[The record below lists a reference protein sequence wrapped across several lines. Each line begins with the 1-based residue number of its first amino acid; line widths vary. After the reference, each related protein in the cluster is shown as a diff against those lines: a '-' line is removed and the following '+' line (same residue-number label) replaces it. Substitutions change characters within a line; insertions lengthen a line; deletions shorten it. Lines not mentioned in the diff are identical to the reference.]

1 MNIDSLKLIVSL
13 VKFNSQQLAIGS
25 TSESLDFSSLINQ
38 FQKENMNPSMSDSK
52 LSFMDNIKSYAE
64 KTSAELNIPLKGLLA
79 QIALETNFGKSL
91 PKDSNNV
98 FGIKSIN
105 PQSVTEKTEE
115 YINGKLIKTNASFAK
130 YENLSHAFDSYR
142 SLLKNKRYSSVLN
155 TESVSD
161 FATAIQRSG
170 YATDPN
176 YAKKIIDIANKINI
190 KT

>member
-1 MNIDSLKLIVSL
+1 MNIESLKLIVSL
-13 VKFNSQQLAIGS
+13 VRFNSQQLAIGS
-25 TSESLDFSSLINQ
+25 TTESLDFNALIKQ
-38 FQKENMNPSMSDSK
+38 FQKDNMNPSVNDDKS
-52 LSFMDNIKSYAE
+52 SFMDNIKAYAE

-79 QIALETNFGKSL
+79 QIALETNFGKSM

-98 FGIKSIN
+98 FGIKSTN
-105 PQSVTEKTEE
+105 KQSVTEKTEE
-115 YINGKLIKTNASFAK
+115 YINGQFVKTHASFAK
-130 YENLSHAFDSYR
+130 YENLSHAFDGYR

-170 YATDPN
+170 YATDPD
-176 YAKKIIDIANKINI
+176 YAKKIINIANKINI